1 LIKRADKTKAQSSD
15 SLKRKIE
22 ELYKYLGSED
32 LSEPFTLEE
41 FQTEMERRGYKK
53 IENFSYD
60 QKKDRNYMERILNS

>member
-1 LIKRADKTKAQSSD
+1 MAKTKEIKVQSSD

-22 ELYKYLGSED
+22 KLDKDLGSED

-60 QKKDRNYMERILNS
+60 SQMDRDYLENITK

>member
-1 LIKRADKTKAQSSD
+1 MAKTKEIKVQSSD

-22 ELYKYLGSED
+22 VLYKDLGSED
-32 LSEPFTLEE
+32 LSESFTLEE

-60 QKKDRNYMERILNS
+60 PQIDKDYLDSITK